1 MSREA
6 ATAVPATAF
15 PSSASLLLE
24 AATVI
29 VCLSTFDKS
38 SEMLLREDMVEY
50 DGSGGFEARC
60 EGRCPV
66 RSMTIGSGGAGRLLL
81 PGGGSGRLLASR
93 FWETA
98 LGGVPL
104 GSALEGALRGGAL
117 DGGSGDPGFDSGV
130 VGGGFGG
137 PGFDSGIAL

>member
-1 MSREA
+1 MSRGA

-29 VCLSTFDKS
+29 VCLSTFDTS
-38 SEMLLREDMVEY
+38 SEMLLREDMVED

-60 EGRCPV
+60 EGRCPM
-66 RSMTIGSGGAGRLLL
+66 RSMTIL

-117 DGGSGDPGFDSGV
+117 DGGSGDPGFDSG
-130 VGGGFGG
+130 
-137 PGFDSGIAL
+137 IAL